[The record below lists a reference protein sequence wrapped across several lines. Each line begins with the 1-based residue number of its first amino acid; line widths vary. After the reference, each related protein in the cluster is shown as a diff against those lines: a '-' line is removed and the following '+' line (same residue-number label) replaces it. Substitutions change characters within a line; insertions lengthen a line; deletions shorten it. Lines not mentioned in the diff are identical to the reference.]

1 MNRFMRTRPIAV
13 VIAVA
18 LAIGVADDP
27 VLAAGTDWLCSAK
40 PVEPCFR
47 HRGRLSSQNGI
58 PLVIWLVG
66 TARRV
71 SVNDTEIPSAVERY
85 LSMTSEDHSYIF
97 GDFDICPLEP
107 DNPGHMRGVCV
118 SGAANLV
125 VQNLAGT
132 RPPFRLL
139 STWPPRPVAAAQPLQ
154 AAVDRGRDGLD
165 PRIGAA
171 NPRQV
176 EEAQATDSWDNPS
189 LVIGV
194 DDVDLIARGFPSGRT
209 TVAIA
214 DLRRA
219 LVGLPIEAWPL
230 GRVVT
235 VEDNGLRSAD
245 ANGRLIPRE
254 TESIGRN
261 HDTAVQILR
270 ALGVSVVLIPSA

>member
-1 MNRFMRTRPIAV
+1 MNRFIRTRPISV

-18 LAIGVADDP
+18 LAIGVADEP

-71 SVNDTEIPSAVERY
+71 TVNDTEIPSAVERY

-139 STWPPRPVAAAQPLQ
+139 STWPPSATAAAN
-154 AAVDRGRDGLD
+154 ALD

-194 DDVDLIARGFPSGRT
+194 DNVDLIARGLPSGRT

-235 VEDNGLRSAD
+235 VGDNGLRSVD
-245 ANGRLIPRE
+245 ANGRLIPSE
-254 TESIGRN
+254 TDSIGRN

-270 ALGVSVVLIPSA
+270 ALGVRVVLVPSA

>member
-1 MNRFMRTRPIAV
+1 MNRFMRTRPIV
-13 VIAVA
+13 VVVA
-18 LAIGVADDP
+18 LALALGVADERA
-27 VLAAGTDWLCSAK
+27 LGAGTGWLCRAT

-58 PLVIWLVG
+58 PLAIWLVG
-66 TARRV
+66 TTRRV
-71 SVNDTEIPSAVERY
+71 SVDNTEIPSAVERY

-97 GDFDICPLEP
+97 GDFDICPLEA

-139 STWPPRPVAAAQPLQ
+139 STWPPSASAAAN
-154 AAVDRGRDGLD
+154 ALD

-171 NPRQV
+171 NPQQV

-194 DDVDLIARGFPSGRT
+194 ADIDLIARGLPSGRT

-235 VEDNGLRSAD
+235 VGDNGLRSVD

-254 TESIGRN
+254 TESIRRN

-270 ALGVSVVLIPSA
+270 ALGISVVLVPSA